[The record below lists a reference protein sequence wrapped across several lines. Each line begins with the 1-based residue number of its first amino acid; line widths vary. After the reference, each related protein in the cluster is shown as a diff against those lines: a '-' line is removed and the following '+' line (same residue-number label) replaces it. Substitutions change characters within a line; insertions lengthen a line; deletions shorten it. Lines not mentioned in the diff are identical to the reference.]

1 MDIIGLVLLYGG
13 GFVAFGTQ
21 IYIIVLAF
29 KRKAIE
35 GILCFIVPA
44 YVLYWVMRQETRR
57 TKVLLTWAGGLVALI
72 IGVAMLSN

>member
-1 MDIIGLVLLYGG
+1 MDIIGLVFLYGG
-13 GFVAFGTQ
+13 GLVAFGAQ

-35 GILCFIVPA
+35 GILCFIIPA
-44 YVLYWVMRQETRR
+44 YVLYWAMRQKTRK

-72 IGVAMLSN
+72 IGVAMLSH